1 MCAILS
7 RRRRWIMKTFCA
19 LLAISGVCGS
29 AFAQSTL
36 NMSEDLVRLGI
47 ASTNMVPNQ
56 PNLDA
61 GPLFFQAV
69 LYAQNHKIGAVIAD
83 PGSYYFLSLQSPQV
97 HLAWDSLSNLTIDLH
112 ESDLY
117 FTHPL
122 VSGLLVTNSKNV
134 VLENF
139 TADYNPLPFTQ
150 VRVVSVNP
158 AQQTIQFAV
167 DGNWQNPS
175 ALNAVF
181 PTIPNEY
188 GVGVEVHMFRNGRPI
203 PGVTRMYATNPLG
216 TSQFTA
222 IPDPGPTAG
231 TVLSQIRPGDI
242 AFLGMRA
249 FSIPVSTLFCTG
261 CTFRNIAVYSCTGQG
276 FEAAFSQSSVFERI
290 YSIPRPGTDRLAGN
304 YAAILLTGMG
314 PNNQVRL
321 NRIIRSMDDGMEY
334 DSLFFGQVTSQTN
347 PRTFVLG
354 ETATSLVSVG
364 VTAPN
369 GSTVS
374 FQSLSD
380 GSIVAS
386 AVVVSQTAPTGQPS
400 QMTVTVDRDLPASVV
415 STQMFGP
422 DVSQRA
428 GNSVVER
435 NALEEETDCCRG
447 FLFAGTVNGV
457 FHGNYIRRSA
467 MAAVHVDNTPQ
478 LLSLGVPPSENLSL
492 TNNVTDGA
500 NWIRT
505 AYPVYQLGSIVV
517 DTIRAGN
524 VLTASPNQNISLTG
538 NFTADSGDDA
548 VWFSNVSGGTVSGN
562 YFLNPNINPAVESAE
577 ATYGPV
583 HQPLVEEALQNVTT
597 GNNTIDQTSGRM
609 WITDGQFR
617 ELAAYAPGST
627 VRLNAYEIG
636 TLSSS
641 SVTLTDADG
650 NVTTTAVQ
658 ASTAHSIDVEIPASA
673 ALGGA
678 YLTFAA
684 GGLKYFGTLF
694 IDSQDNVPALNGC
707 TYELSPASST
717 TGANANS
724 VAILVVT
731 QSGCSYGVSVN
742 DSFVSSSATAT
753 GTAVVSVG
761 FAANS
766 GAARSATVE
775 IAGQTSTLTQ
785 AAADA
790 ARPVIQA
797 IVDPWNYASGLAP
810 GEWVTIGGTELATG
824 PPRIWNLSGTQKLPP
839 SLGEVNVTFNGI
851 PAALLYVSSTQI
863 NALVPA
869 MAVPGPVQVVV
880 QSNGVSSNPF
890 TITATAIQPAIY
902 ALPAADGATF
912 FVTAALAGTA
922 TLIGNSA
929 VDPRVVRA
937 AQPGDVLDL
946 YMLGL
951 GTTTDSSKFLT
962 DQIFAGAYPVNAS
975 VTATV
980 GGESSPVLFSGLTS
994 PGLYLVR
1001 VVIPQDLSQ
1010 GVKSIQVSA
1019 GSRSTAPSLKLLV
1032 GPPP

>member
-1 MCAILS
+1 MGFATAPTLMRTIRGLLVCW
-7 RRRRWIMKTFCA
+7 WICCPA
-19 LLAISGVCGS
+19 A
-29 AFAQSTL
+29 AQSTL
-36 NMSEDLVRLGI
+36 NVSEDLVRLGI

-56 PNLDA
+56 PSLDA

-69 LYAQNHKIGAVIAD
+69 QYAQNHNIGAVIAD
-83 PGSYYFLSLQSPQV
+83 PGSFYFLSLQSPLV
-97 HLAWDSLSNLTIDLH
+97 HLAWDSLSNLTIDLRG
-112 ESDLY
+112 SDLY

-134 VLENF
+134 VFENF

-231 TVLSQIRPGDI
+231 TVFSQIRPGDI

-249 FSIPVSTLFCTG
+249 FSIAVSTLFCTG
-261 CTFRNIAVYSCTGQG
+261 CTFRNIAVYSCTSQG

-321 NRIIRSMDDGMEY
+321 NRIIRSMDDGMEF

-369 GSTVS
+369 GSRVS

-386 AVVVSQTAPTGQPS
+386 AVVVSQTAPTGQPAH
-400 QMTVTVDRDLPASVV
+400 MTVTVDRDLPASVV

-447 FLFAGTVNGV
+447 FLFAGTLNGV

-583 HQPLVEEALQNVTT
+583 QQPLVEQALQNVTT
-597 GNNTIDQTSGRM
+597 ANNTIDQTSGRM
-609 WITDGQFR
+609 WVTDAQYR
-617 ELAAYAPGST
+617 ELAAYAPGG
-627 VRLNAYEIG
+627 VARLNAYEIG
-636 TLSSS
+636 TLRNPN
-641 SVTLTDADG
+641 VVLTDADG
-650 NVTTTAVQ
+650 NATPVAIQ
-658 ASTAHSIDVEIPASA
+658 ASTTHSIDVQIPASA

-678 YLTFAA
+678 YVTLTAA
-684 GGLKYFGTLF
+684 SLKSFGTLF
-694 IDSQDNVPALNGC
+694 LDSQDNIPALNGC

-717 TGANANS
+717 TGASANNL
-724 VAILVVT
+724 AILVVT
-731 QSGCSYGVSVN
+731 QAGCSYGVSVK
-742 DSFVSSSATAT
+742 DPFVS
-753 GTAVVSVG
+753 GTVAASGTTVVSAG
-761 FAANS
+761 FAANA
-766 GAARSATVE
+766 GAARTTTIE
-775 IAGQTSTLTQ
+775 IAGQTVTLTQ
-785 AAADA
+785 AAAST

-797 IVDPWNYASGLAP
+797 IVDPWNYTSGLAA
-810 GEWVTIGGTELATG
+810 GEWVTITGTALAPGQART
-824 PPRIWNLSGTQKLPP
+824 WNLNGTQTLPT
-839 SLGEVNVTFNGI
+839 SLGEVTVSFNGT
-851 PAALLYVSSTQI
+851 PAALLYVSPTQI

-869 MAVPGPVQVVV
+869 TVAPGPVQVVV
-880 QSNGVSSNPF
+880 QSNGVNSTPF
-890 TITATAIQPAIY
+890 VITATATQPAIY
-902 ALPAADGATF
+902 ALPNTDGSSF

-922 TLIGNSA
+922 TLVGNSA
-929 VDPRVVRA
+929 VDPRVLRA
-937 AQPGDVLDL
+937 AQPGDLLDL
-946 YMLGL
+946 YMVGL
-951 GTTTDSSKFLT
+951 GATTDPSKFLT
-962 DQIFAGAYPVNAS
+962 DQLFAGAYPLSAT
-975 VTATV
+975 VTATI
-980 GGESSPVLFSGLTS
+980 GGESASVSFAGLTS

-1001 VVIPQDLSQ
+1001 ITIPQDLSPGAQ
-1010 GVKSIQVSA
+1010 VIQVSA
-1019 GSRSTAPSLKLLV
+1019 GGLKTSSSLKLLLA
-1032 GPPP
+1032 PAP